1 MISSMGGTRK
11 AWKETVQS
19 EKFFGVDLPTG
30 TKSLREVE
38 EFNIH
43 PNLVKSL
50 RVGKCVCVKKY
61 PKARAYLVDV
71 AGE

>member
-1 MISSMGGTRK
+1 MAGAMK

-19 EKFFGVDLPTG
+19 GKILFFDVPSGN
-30 TKSLREVE
+30 KSLREVE

-61 PKARAYLVDV
+61 PNSKAYLVDV
-71 AGE
+71 SPEGQI